1 MIMAT
6 LVASNVAQP
15 VATRALASAAS
26 YVVIYGV
33 TFAFL
38 APPAT
43 QMAAGGYAAL
53 DAASVSFALLLV
65 AALTVTFGATIFG
78 YSVGWK
84 VESDVRTHRMSETRG
99 TVEFASLGTLL
110 ALATAGVFL
119 LIVTGGTGIS
129 LSLIGA
135 AVLGLVLPGMA
146 AALCTRSVME
156 HVAAAKRDILATS
169 VSALVVI
176 VLVNYLIVGSLPPL
190 ADLPQ
195 LFGL

>member
-1 MIMAT
+1 MAT
-6 LVASNVAQP
+6 PIAIATVQP
-15 VATRALASAAS
+15 LATRALASAAS

-33 TFAFL
+33 TFAFF

-43 QMAAGGYAAL
+43 QMAASGYAAL
-53 DAASVSFALLLV
+53 DAASVSFALILI

-84 VESDVRTHRMSETRG
+84 VESDVRNHRMSQTRG
-99 TVEFASLGTLL
+99 AIEFGSLGALL
-110 ALATAGVFL
+110 ALSTAGVFL
-119 LIVTGGTGIS
+119 LIVTGGAGVS
-129 LSLIGA
+129 LSLVGA
-135 AVLGLVLPGMA
+135 AVLGLVVPGMVA
-146 AALCTRSVME
+146 ACCTRSVVD
-156 HVAAAKRDILATS
+156 HVAAAKRDIVATS
-169 VSALVVI
+169 ASALVVI

>member
-6 LVASNVAQP
+6 LAAPPVAQP
-15 VATRALASAAS
+15 LATRALATAAS

-33 TFAFL
+33 AFAFL

-53 DAASVSFALLLV
+53 DAASVSFALILI

-84 VESDVRTHRMSETRG
+84 VESDVRNNRMSQTRG
-99 TVEFASLGTLL
+99 SVEFATLGTLL
-110 ALATAGVFL
+110 ALATGGVFL

-129 LSLIGA
+129 ASLIGA
-135 AVLGLVLPGMA
+135 AVLGLVMPGMVA
-146 AALCTRSVME
+146 AFFTRSAVE
-156 HVAAAKRDILATS
+156 HVAAAKRDLLATS
-169 VSALVVI
+169 ASALVVI

>member
-1 MIMAT
+1 MAT
-6 LVASNVAQP
+6 RVDPVAVP
-15 VATRALASAAS
+15 PLATRALASTAS

-33 TFAFL
+33 TFAFF

-43 QMAAGGYAAL
+43 RLAAGGYSAG
-53 DAASVSFALLLV
+53 DATSVTFALLLV
-65 AALTVTFGATIFG
+65 AALSVTFGATTFG

-84 VESDVRTHRMSETRG
+84 VESDVRRHRMSEARG
-99 TVEFASLGTLL
+99 TVEFAALGTLL

-119 LIVTGGTGIS
+119 LIVTAGAAVS
-129 LSLIGA
+129 LSLVGA
-135 AVLGLVLPGMA
+135 AVLGLVVPGTVA
-146 AALCTRSVME
+146 ACCTRSVMG
-156 HVAAAKRDILATS
+156 HVAAAKRDIIATCA
-169 VSALVVI
+169 SALVVI

>member
-1 MIMAT
+1 MST
-6 LVASNVAQP
+6 RVAPAIAQP
-15 VATRALASAAS
+15 LATRALASAAS

-33 TFAFL
+33 AFAFL

-43 QMAAGGYAAL
+43 YLASSGYSAL
-53 DAASVSFALLLV
+53 DATSVTFALLLI

-84 VESDVRTHRMSETRG
+84 VEADVRSHRMSETRG
-99 TVEFASLGTLL
+99 VVEFASLGTLL

-119 LIVTGGTGIS
+119 LLVTGGTAMS
-129 LSLIGA
+129 PSLIGA
-135 AVLGLVLPGMA
+135 AVLGLVVPGVVA
-146 AALCTRSVME
+146 ACCTRSVVD

-176 VLVNYLIVGSLPPL
+176 VLVNYLIVGSLPSI

>member
-1 MIMAT
+1 MAT
-6 LVASNVAQP
+6 IAAPKMAQP
-15 VATRALASAAS
+15 LATRALASAAS

-33 TFAFL
+33 TFAFF

-43 QMAAGGYAAL
+43 QLASRGFAGL
-53 DAASVSFALLLV
+53 DAASVSFALLLI

-84 VESDVRTHRMSETRG
+84 VESDVRNRRMSETRG
-99 TVEFASLGTLL
+99 SIEFASLGTVL
-110 ALATAGVFL
+110 ALATGGVFL
-119 LIVTGGTGIS
+119 YVVSGGTAIS
-129 LSLIGA
+129 SSLIGA
-135 AVLGLVLPGMA
+135 AVLGLVVPGMVA
-146 AALCTRSVME
+146 AMCTRSVVD

-169 VSALVVI
+169 AGALTVI
-176 VLVNYLIVGSLPPL
+176 VLVNYLIVGSLPSL

>member
-1 MIMAT
+1 MAIRVEPA
-6 LVASNVAQP
+6 VAVQP
-15 VATRALASAAS
+15 LATRALASAAS

-33 TFAFL
+33 TFAFF

-43 QMAAGGYAAL
+43 WLAAGGYSAR
-53 DAASVSFALLLV
+53 DATSVTFALLLI

-84 VESDVRTHRMSETRG
+84 IESDVRKQRMTQTRG
-99 TVEFASLGTLL
+99 AVEFASLGTLL

-119 LIVTGGTGIS
+119 LIVTGGTAASPS
-129 LSLIGA
+129 LMGA
-135 AVLGLVLPGMA
+135 AALGLVVPGMVA
-146 AALCTRSVME
+146 AICTGSVTA
-156 HVAAAKRDILATS
+156 HVAAAKRDIFATS
-169 VSALVVI
+169 LSALVVI

>member
-6 LVASNVAQP
+6 LVASRVAQP
-15 VATRALASAAS
+15 LATRALASAAS

-33 TFAFL
+33 TFAFF

-43 QMAAGGYAAL
+43 QLAAGGYTAL
-53 DAASVSFALLLV
+53 DAASVSFALLLI

-78 YSVGWK
+78 YTVGWR
-84 VESDVRTHRMSETRG
+84 VESDVRSQRMTETRG
-99 TVEFASLGTLL
+99 SVEFASLGTLL

-119 LIVTGGTGIS
+119 LIVTGGTNIS
-129 LSLIGA
+129 PSLMGA
-135 AVLGLVLPGMA
+135 AVLGLVIPGMVA
-146 AALCTRSVME
+146 AFCTRSVMD

-176 VLVNYLIVGSLPPL
+176 VLVNYLIVGSLPSL
-190 ADLPQ
+190 AELPQ

>member
-1 MIMAT
+1 MAT
-6 LVASNVAQP
+6 VAEPKTAP
-15 VATRALASAAS
+15 PLATRALASAAS
-26 YVVIYGV
+26 YVVLYGV
-33 TFAFL
+33 TFAFF

-43 QMAAGGYAAL
+43 QLAAGGFSGR
-53 DAASVSFALLLV
+53 DASGVSFALLLV

-84 VESDVRTHRMSETRG
+84 VESDVRRQRMSATRG
-99 TVEFASLGTLL
+99 SVEFASLGTLL

-119 LIVTGGTGIS
+119 MIVTGGTGVS
-129 LSLIGA
+129 LSLVGA
-135 AVLGLVLPGMA
+135 ATLGLVVPGMVA
-146 AALCTRSVME
+146 AICTRSVVE

-169 VSALVVI
+169 LSALVVI
-176 VLVNYLIVGSLPPL
+176 VLVNYLIVGSLPSL